1 MPENTKFDSAL
12 FASMASDGPAPA
24 VIPQQVMS
32 PSHHAGSRLQDEDHG
47 PDYASMPQGHGQG
60 AREGGILVNGVDPVV
75 APSVMEQAPAGSQ
88 ERHVQQ
94 TSGAAEVAAAAAMGA
109 ERPQPTA
116 DHVAVT
122 MDPGSITEEP
132 LRLPTQQSGQRLGEA
147 SGGVSAFLP
156 SPLPGQS
163 PLAFGNRRDAE
174 TRSSRASTW
183 FARLGDLFQQRRVEV
198 TTWSSPTNRA
208 MENPWASQAP
218 FVSAPSNSMTELRNG
233 AQTPPS
239 SGSAGV
245 PREMVQAEVAKQLEG
260 AMAEVCQNMMTQVN
274 TERQRTEQAEK
285 ETQQLRA
292 QLEYLE
298 QQMAMNVAAAVPT
311 DPPNLLQLCAGPST
325 TTGTRQEPVPPPG
338 LGGVCG
344 DGGVDPGIPTRTPM
358 TKFPAMSWLHGNTVP
373 ENVDGYYQSAP
384 PPTQFPAGCAG
395 GNATGPARSCSPDEG
410 RGRRFLQGLFGAR
423 GSMSQGPPPA
433 TSTAPQGLQP
443 PPSGIAPPPI
453 PSIASANLGGSDRVL
468 TAMAKGIETLLMNQ
482 NSRGEKPETV
492 KPGITELPVLPIYT
506 PETGSIDLINWVTHI
521 TPIMEDLS
529 DSSSMWWSS
538 VLKEVMEWYSR
549 YSVAAPLERVQM
561 LPVVS
566 MAANKPE
573 WTRVERRATA
583 MLLSA
588 IPASLKEEVIAVGGV
603 NTLNL
608 LAKLFSTYQ
617 PGNRQEKALVLT
629 NLEKPTECQDAA
641 SAVEAL
647 RKWALWRRRAT
658 AIGITEPDASVL
670 LQGLDRI
677 CQGVVRSDSELAFR
691 VSLIRSTLQVDVCP
705 TATGVTKFF
714 QHLQAELEQQAR
726 LATVK
731 QSTPTPKLKVLGAAG
746 DPSSTST
753 TPAPP
758 PPPPKNQGTQCRFF
772 ASEKGC
778 RRGSQCRYPHTWSAF
793 DRSERAK
800 RCLTCG
806 AVGHKSKE
814 CRAPGGGAVAKPKDQ
829 SVSGVAKDPPATP
842 SSAPSSNG
850 SSPTTRRVTIEAS
863 SDIAMKVMS
872 VLQEVKGMQALQP
885 LVCAV
890 ERWSSMWGTR
900 FPSRNALMDSGATH
914 PLRRPRDE
922 KEWLD
927 AVSVNVALAGEAK
940 TTMKQTSHGTLLS
953 GDELSQVIVPLGRV
967 IDSLGYRLRWSA
979 DECSLEKEGEVLPL
993 KVVRGCPEVDES
1005 TAHRLIQELE
1015 NHQVP
1020 SLQEATLESVKILK
1034 NVEVSWWS
1042 CLVDY
1047 AMNGPLDSGKEALQR
1062 ALFLDENSREDLSQ
1076 LLLRHPNDGGW
1087 AAMKDLGL
1095 NRRTRNRLMRAS
1107 TWLVRWDPPGFT
1119 RRSDV
1124 LQRLG
1129 RLTEV
1134 AYVNMGS
1141 LLSQG
1146 NLLSAWRVLLWAA
1159 TQGRIGAVISKDVG
1173 ATVAEFEAHT
1183 AHRAR
1188 VHFLHA
1194 LSAAGQCYR
1203 GCALPKLLIERRRG
1217 ATFESI
1223 DWMCEGKA
1231 QRYCDE
1237 MELPCPMFNEEES
1250 IEMVSGLTGYVPG
1263 DGGGRVRLARM
1274 SQDAAWRLHV
1284 MRNHQPFRRDCAL
1297 CVRNAATGR
1306 QHRATLHP
1314 TGYTLSVDVA
1324 GPLKGFGKSPDG
1336 KYFKYFV
1343 IGAFRIPLLDGGV
1356 GTDEELRGHPIPP
1369 DDPAEECEEVL
1380 SEEELL
1386 EPPLE
1391 EEEDYP
1397 TMADD
1402 RRDQEEWEK
1411 LKEKFKAPL
1420 MTETLYFCVPVNS
1433 KKSLHVLP
1441 ALQQMVVDVR
1451 GLGYPVTRIH
1461 SDRGGELRSN
1471 AIKRW
1476 VLNQGIMRTT
1486 STGSEPAENG
1496 VAEAGVRFLKRRAR
1510 ILLDAA
1516 GLGREHWPTAVQTAA
1531 LQQRCDKLGLLNPMP
1546 VAYGAKVYVKT
1557 KKYKTGDVESMK
1569 PHWNQGRYLGPSTD
1583 VRGGHVILKAT
1594 GTFLTTTHVRVA
1606 KEPPKL
1612 DDVAPAIVVDP
1623 EDPPLPPPAE
1633 IPEGVVEASEH
1644 SGERPRV
1651 ESPSSSGLGRGRPT
1665 GSRKDSAAEHS
1676 GERHRVESPS
1686 SSGLGRHIEHDTELP
1701 PYPKGPPITYSPPVA
1716 RVRHKS
1722 PGVRLKAMRLEGDY
1736 EDMVEALDQSQEG
1749 GDEESLAQEEIM
1761 LRVLKAQEKQ
1771 AVEAVAR
1778 ELLNLGDFSK
1788 VACQRMLRALGGFHT
1803 RWKTPRAT
1811 VGKGMILGA
1820 YVHGGS
1826 FGITTHGRE
1835 LPYTMR
1841 FLNKFLMIRLQGVMP
1856 GSTCTWTTLAL
1867 QKANSIPA
1875 HRDVH
1880 NQRGTRNYVMEIADE
1895 SLEGLWVEGNE
1906 DTHPIEGGD
1915 GYVQPHEVQLDDG
1928 RVIQGRVHSIDEPVA
1943 FDPRT
1948 KHALVNELGMKWVLS
1963 AYTPS
1968 GVPQLLQAD
1977 VDYLFQQGFPVTG
1990 TGVSLPTVRAIQRV
2004 AYGAN
2009 ASWETRPVN
2018 EASHSTL
2025 EYATSSGS
2033 QAAWA
2038 QREVDAGIGYEGD
2051 DDGDEAV
2058 GEWELFVESSEESCM
2073 VEDDMQDAQQPRL
2086 SRLCSS
2092 SNPGSEYDLL
2102 QRLYEGHIDGVDCS
2116 ECYQEDMASNL
2127 EEWELRLLSKVEPEF
2142 TEGIEDLISGLEG
2155 PLRHTHNVNP
2165 REVRLAVEKWKPSIE
2180 KELKVVE
2187 QGFERTTVEEVRR
2200 LKASYQVQ
2208 ELPTKLVYTLKPPAE
2223 DAAPGSEAAK
2233 CKRKSRIV
2241 CCGNFNDQDPGDVF
2255 ASGAAA
2261 ESLRCVLT
2269 LTALKRWAAGGLDI
2283 TGAFMLT
2290 PLPRDKVLIVI
2301 TPPAILVQLGLATS
2315 GERWILTRAMYG
2327 LRQAPHLWSEFRD
2340 KAVKAMRMNV
2350 NGKDWMF
2357 RQGGAEPNVWFLVEC
2372 GVENAKPEGVL
2383 LIYVDDLLLLGP
2395 QSLVETMAASIKS
2408 TWKTSSLEMVE
2419 PRKGIRFLGC
2429 EIETNES
2436 RDTYWIHQKPYVVE
2450 LLRQHEVPPTAR
2462 SPTPC
2467 PREMLSLHVEENEPK
2482 GSDHDLRQA
2491 QKLCGELL
2499 WLSQRSRPDIAFPV
2513 SIMGSLLTKAAPRS
2527 VAIGHRLLSY
2537 LQRTMGVALELHPT
2551 EGGFEAWSD
2560 CSFAPNGCK
2569 SHSGMAITWDKA
2581 VIGWRSGRQP
2591 FTCLSTAEGELV
2603 AAIETMTLSMS
2614 MRSIVDEFGIHM
2626 AGTTLCIDNQAA
2638 LTLANPT
2645 STASWRTRHL
2655 RIRSVFLR
2663 EKVEQ
2668 GEVILRFVPG
2678 KYQLAD
2684 LLTKGFPRVR
2694 LEELNAQWGLV
2705 DLLEAFSK
2713 MRLIKI
2719 MVMMTMCVQ
2728 SARGSLLPK
2737 DPIPIETSWE
2747 LYVVLGLVMV
2757 AVVALW
2763 ECGWSIWYF
2772 AMGYDSPAKQRRM
2785 KRLQRMR
2792 DTIEEE
2798 ITSQMA
2804 NITTSTS
2811 SSMTMPE
2818 MPLSSAA
2825 TSSTT
2830 PAPPLPHET
2839 MRPAKTS
2846 ERSTAL
2852 LRGKTIYRAEQKD
2865 KSCQTEAWLIPSP
2878 RPLIQYV
2885 DREVPVPIAEASG
2898 WTRPIWV
2905 SEHGDCFHTLDHCW
2919 GLRNVKRSRR
2929 LLYCSLCRD
2938 NFGKSLYADRG

>member
-1 MPENTKFDSAL
+1 
-12 FASMASDGPAPA
+12 
-24 VIPQQVMS
+24 
-32 PSHHAGSRLQDEDHG
+32 
-47 PDYASMPQGHGQG
+47 MPQGHGQG

-75 APSVMEQAPAGSQ
+75 APSVMEQ
-88 ERHVQQ
+88 
-94 TSGAAEVAAAAAMGA
+94 VAAAAAMGA

-122 MDPGSITEEP
+122 M
-132 LRLPTQQSGQRLGEA
+132 
-147 SGGVSAFLP
+147 
-156 SPLPGQS
+156 
-163 PLAFGNRRDAE
+163 
-174 TRSSRASTW
+174 
-183 FARLGDLFQQRRVEV
+183 
-198 TTWSSPTNRA
+198 
-208 MENPWASQAP
+208 
-218 FVSAPSNSMTELRNG
+218 
-233 AQTPPS
+233 
-239 SGSAGV
+239 
-245 PREMVQAEVAKQLEG
+245 
-260 AMAEVCQNMMTQVN
+260 
-274 TERQRTEQAEK
+274 

-298 QQMAMNVAAAVPT
+298 QQMAMNVAAAVV
-311 DPPNLLQLCAGPST
+311 L
-325 TTGTRQEPVPPPG
+325 E
-338 LGGVCG
+338 
-344 DGGVDPGIPTRTPM
+344 
-358 TKFPAMSWLHGNTVP
+358 AMQQ
-373 ENVDGYYQSAP
+373 D
-384 PPTQFPAGCAG
+384 
-395 GNATGPARSCSPDEG
+395 
-410 RGRRFLQGLFGAR
+410 
-423 GSMSQGPPPA
+423 
-433 TSTAPQGLQP
+433 QP
-443 PPSGIAPPPI
+443 
-453 PSIASANLGGSDRVL
+453 GSDRVL

-549 YSVAAPLERVQM
+549 CRQRPTSDAFLGTFEQWILAYHKES
-561 LPVVS
+561 
-566 MAANKPE
+566 KGY
-573 WTRVERRATA
+573 
-583 MLLSA
+583 
-588 IPASLKEEVIAVGGV
+588 ASFTAVG
-603 NTLNL
+603 
-608 LAKLFSTYQ
+608 
-617 PGNRQEKALVLT
+617 
-629 NLEKPTECQDAA
+629 
-641 SAVEAL
+641 
-647 RKWALWRRRAT
+647 
-658 AIGITEPDASVL
+658 
-670 LQGLDRI
+670 
-677 CQGVVRSDSELAFR
+677 
-691 VSLIRSTLQVDVCP
+691 VC
-705 TATGVTKFF
+705 
-714 QHLQAELEQQAR
+714 
-726 LATVK
+726 
-731 QSTPTPKLKVLGAAG
+731 S
-746 DPSSTST
+746 
-753 TPAPP
+753 
-758 PPPPKNQGTQCRFF
+758 GTMEFN
-772 ASEKGC
+772 
-778 RRGSQCRYPHTWSAF
+778 
-793 DRSERAK
+793 
-800 RCLTCG
+800 
-806 AVGHKSKE
+806 VG
-814 CRAPGGGAVAKPKDQ
+814 
-829 SVSGVAKDPPATP
+829 
-842 SSAPSSNG
+842 
-850 SSPTTRRVTIEAS
+850 
-863 SDIAMKVMS
+863 
-872 VLQEVKGMQALQP
+872 
-885 LVCAV
+885 
-890 ERWSSMWGTR
+890 
-900 FPSRNALMDSGATH
+900 
-914 PLRRPRDE
+914 PRDE

-1047 AMNGPLDSGKEALQR
+1047 AMNGHVDSGKEALQR

-1095 NRRTRNRLMRAS
+1095 NRRTRKRLMRAS

-1369 DDPAEECEEVL
+1369 D
-1380 SEEELL
+1380 
-1386 EPPLE
+1386 
-1391 EEEDYP
+1391 
-1397 TMADD
+1397 
-1402 RRDQEEWEK
+1402 
-1411 LKEKFKAPL
+1411 EKFKAPL

-1433 KKSLHVLP
+1433 KK
-1441 ALQQMVVDVR
+1441 MVWPKLVFA
-1451 GLGYPVTRIH
+1451 
-1461 SDRGGELRSN
+1461 SSS
-1471 AIKRW
+1471 A
-1476 VLNQGIMRTT
+1476 
-1486 STGSEPAENG
+1486 EPAYFWML
-1496 VAEAGVRFLKRRAR
+1496 R
-1510 ILLDAA
+1510 D
-1516 GLGREHWPTAVQTAA
+1516 W
-1531 LQQRCDKLGLLNPMP
+1531 
-1546 VAYGAKVYVKT
+1546 VYVKT

-1583 VRGGHVILKAT
+1583 
-1594 GTFLTTTHVRVA
+1594 
-1606 KEPPKL
+1606 EPPKL

-1623 EDPPLPPPAE
+1623 EE
-1633 IPEGVVEASEH
+1633 
-1644 SGERPRV
+1644 
-1651 ESPSSSGLGRGRPT
+1651 
-1665 GSRKDSAAEHS
+1665 KDLELN
-1676 GERHRVESPS
+1676 RHRRLVWVVVDQQ
-1686 SSGLGRHIEHDTELP
+1686 GLEKIQQLN
-1701 PYPKGPPITYSPPVA
+1701 IQ
-1716 RVRHKS
+1716 
-1722 PGVRLKAMRLEGDY
+1722 AMRFEGDY

-1771 AVEAVAR
+1771 AVEA
-1778 ELLNLGDFSK
+1778 
-1788 VACQRMLRALGGFHT
+1788 
-1803 RWKTPRAT
+1803 
-1811 VGKGMILGA
+1811 
-1820 YVHGGS
+1820 
-1826 FGITTHGRE
+1826 
-1835 LPYTMR
+1835 
-1841 FLNKFLMIRLQGVMP
+1841 
-1856 GSTCTWTTLAL
+1856 
-1867 QKANSIPA
+1867 
-1875 HRDVH
+1875 
-1880 NQRGTRNYVMEIADE
+1880 
-1895 SLEGLWVEGNE
+1895 GLWVEGNE

-2004 AYGAN
+2004 AYGTN

-2419 PRKGIRFLGC
+2419 PR
-2429 EIETNES
+2429 
-2436 RDTYWIHQKPYVVE
+2436 
-2450 LLRQHEVPPTAR
+2450 
-2462 SPTPC
+2462 
-2467 PREMLSLHVEENEPK
+2467 
-2482 GSDHDLRQA
+2482 
-2491 QKLCGELL
+2491 
-2499 WLSQRSRPDIAFPV
+2499 
-2513 SIMGSLLTKAAPRS
+2513 
-2527 VAIGHRLLSY
+2527 
-2537 LQRTMGVALELHPT
+2537 
-2551 EGGFEAWSD
+2551 
-2560 CSFAPNGCK
+2560 
-2569 SHSGMAITWDKA
+2569 
-2581 VIGWRSGRQP
+2581 
-2591 FTCLSTAEGELV
+2591 
-2603 AAIETMTLSMS
+2603 
-2614 MRSIVDEFGIHM
+2614 
-2626 AGTTLCIDNQAA
+2626 
-2638 LTLANPT
+2638 
-2645 STASWRTRHL
+2645 
-2655 RIRSVFLR
+2655 
-2663 EKVEQ
+2663 
-2668 GEVILRFVPG
+2668 
-2678 KYQLAD
+2678 
-2684 LLTKGFPRVR
+2684 

-2719 MVMMTMCVQ
+2719 M
-2728 SARGSLLPK
+2728 
-2737 DPIPIETSWE
+2737 
-2747 LYVVLGLVMV
+2747 
-2757 AVVALW
+2757 
-2763 ECGWSIWYF
+2763 
-2772 AMGYDSPAKQRRM
+2772 
-2785 KRLQRMR
+2785 
-2792 DTIEEE
+2792 
-2798 ITSQMA
+2798 
-2804 NITTSTS
+2804 
-2811 SSMTMPE
+2811 
-2818 MPLSSAA
+2818 
-2825 TSSTT
+2825 
-2830 PAPPLPHET
+2830 
-2839 MRPAKTS
+2839 
-2846 ERSTAL
+2846 
-2852 LRGKTIYRAEQKD
+2852 
-2865 KSCQTEAWLIPSP
+2865 
-2878 RPLIQYV
+2878 
-2885 DREVPVPIAEASG
+2885 
-2898 WTRPIWV
+2898 
-2905 SEHGDCFHTLDHCW
+2905 
-2919 GLRNVKRSRR
+2919 
-2929 LLYCSLCRD
+2929 
-2938 NFGKSLYADRG
+2938 

>member
-1 MPENTKFDSAL
+1 M
-12 FASMASDGPAPA
+12 
-24 VIPQQVMS
+24 
-32 PSHHAGSRLQDEDHG
+32 
-47 PDYASMPQGHGQG
+47 
-60 AREGGILVNGVDPVV
+60 
-75 APSVMEQAPAGSQ
+75 
-88 ERHVQQ
+88 
-94 TSGAAEVAAAAAMGA
+94 
-109 ERPQPTA
+109 
-116 DHVAVT
+116 
-122 MDPGSITEEP
+122 
-132 LRLPTQQSGQRLGEA
+132 
-147 SGGVSAFLP
+147 
-156 SPLPGQS
+156 
-163 PLAFGNRRDAE
+163 
-174 TRSSRASTW
+174 
-183 FARLGDLFQQRRVEV
+183 
-198 TTWSSPTNRA
+198 
-208 MENPWASQAP
+208 
-218 FVSAPSNSMTELRNG
+218 
-233 AQTPPS
+233 
-239 SGSAGV
+239 
-245 PREMVQAEVAKQLEG
+245 
-260 AMAEVCQNMMTQVN
+260 
-274 TERQRTEQAEK
+274 
-285 ETQQLRA
+285 
-292 QLEYLE
+292 
-298 QQMAMNVAAAVPT
+298 
-311 DPPNLLQLCAGPST
+311 
-325 TTGTRQEPVPPPG
+325 
-338 LGGVCG
+338 
-344 DGGVDPGIPTRTPM
+344 
-358 TKFPAMSWLHGNTVP
+358 
-373 ENVDGYYQSAP
+373 
-384 PPTQFPAGCAG
+384 
-395 GNATGPARSCSPDEG
+395 
-410 RGRRFLQGLFGAR
+410 
-423 GSMSQGPPPA
+423 
-433 TSTAPQGLQP
+433 
-443 PPSGIAPPPI
+443 
-453 PSIASANLGGSDRVL
+453 
-468 TAMAKGIETLLMNQ
+468 
-482 NSRGEKPETV
+482 
-492 KPGITELPVLPIYT
+492 LPIYT

-549 YSVAAPLERVQM
+549 YSVAAPLERVLM
-561 LPVVS
+561 LPVIS
-566 MAANKPE
+566 MMVNKPE

-677 CQGVVRSDSELAFR
+677 CQGVVRADSELAFR

-705 TATGVTKFF
+705 TASGVTKFF

-731 QSTPTPKLKVLGAAG
+731 QIAPTPKIKALTNNGEA
-746 DPSSTST
+746 SSTPT

-758 PPPPKNQGTQCRFF
+758 PKNQGVQCRFF

-814 CRAPGGGAVAKPKDQ
+814 CRAPGGGAAAKPKDQ
-829 SVSGVAKDPPATP
+829 QGAAAAKDPPATP
-842 SSAPSSNG
+842 SSAPSSTG

-863 SDIAMKVMS
+863 SDIAMKVMN

-890 ERWSSMWGTR
+890 ERWSSMWGTKLYK
-900 FPSRNALMDSGATH
+900 RNALMDSGATH
-914 PLRRPRDE
+914 ALRRPRDE

-927 AVSVNVALAGEAK
+927 AVNVNVALAGEAK
-940 TTMKQTSHGTLLS
+940 TTMRQTSNGTLLS

-979 DECSLEKEGEVLPL
+979 NECSLEKEGEVLPL
-993 KVVRGCPEVDES
+993 KVVRGCPEVES

-1015 NHQVP
+1015 NHQLP
-1020 SLQEATLESVKILK
+1020 SLQEATMESVKILK

-1042 CLVDY
+1042 CMVDY
-1047 AMNGPLDSGKEALQR
+1047 AMNGHVDSGKEALQR
-1062 ALFLDENSREDLSQ
+1062 ALFFDERSREDLSQ
-1076 LLLRHPNDGGW
+1076 LLLRQPNDGGW

-1095 NRRTRNRLMRAS
+1095 NS
-1107 TWLVRWDPPGFT
+1107 
-1119 RRSDV
+1119 S
-1124 LQRLG
+1124 
-1129 RLTEV
+1129 
-1134 AYVNMGS
+1134 
-1141 LLSQG
+1141 
-1146 NLLSAWRVLLWAA
+1146 LLSAWRVLLWAA

-1217 ATFESI
+1217 ATFESM
-1223 DWMCEGKA
+1223 DWMCGGKA
-1231 QRYCDE
+1231 QRYFDE
-1237 MELPCPMFNEEES
+1237 MELPCPLFNEEES
-1250 IEMVSGLTGYVPG
+1250 IEMVSGLTGYVSG
-1263 DGGGRVRLARM
+1263 DGSGRVRLARM

-1356 GTDEELRGHPIPP
+1356 GTDEELRGYPIPP
-1369 DDPAEECEEVL
+1369 DDPADEGEEVL

-1397 TMADD
+1397 PVADD
-1402 RRDQEEWEK
+1402 RKDQEEWEK

-1451 GLGYPVTRIH
+1451 GLGYPV
-1461 SDRGGELRSN
+1461 
-1471 AIKRW
+1471 
-1476 VLNQGIMRTT
+1476 
-1486 STGSEPAENG
+1486 
-1496 VAEAGVRFLKRRAR
+1496 
-1510 ILLDAA
+1510 
-1516 GLGREHWPTAVQTAA
+1516 
-1531 LQQRCDKLGLLNPMP
+1531 
-1546 VAYGAKVYVKT
+1546 YVKT
-1557 KKYKTGDVESMK
+1557 KKYKTGDVESM
-1569 PHWNQGRYLGPSTD
+1569 
-1583 VRGGHVILKAT
+1583 
-1594 GTFLTTTHVRVA
+1594 
-1606 KEPPKL
+1606 
-1612 DDVAPAIVVDP
+1612 
-1623 EDPPLPPPAE
+1623 
-1633 IPEGVVEASEH
+1633 
-1644 SGERPRV
+1644 
-1651 ESPSSSGLGRGRPT
+1651 
-1665 GSRKDSAAEHS
+1665 
-1676 GERHRVESPS
+1676 
-1686 SSGLGRHIEHDTELP
+1686 
-1701 PYPKGPPITYSPPVA
+1701 
-1716 RVRHKS
+1716 HKS
-1722 PGVRLKAMRLEGDY
+1722 PGVRMKAMRLEGDY

-1788 VACQRMLRALGGFHT
+1788 AACQRLLRALGFHT

-1820 YVHGGS
+1820 FVHGGS

-1835 LPYTMR
+1835 LPCTMR

-1915 GYVQPHEVQLDDG
+1915 GYVQTHEVQLDDG

-2004 AYGAN
+2004 AYGTN

-2073 VEDDMQDAQQPRL
+2073 VEDDMQDTQQPRL

-2092 SNPGSEYDLL
+2092 SNPGCEYDLL
-2102 QRLYEGHIDGVDCS
+2102 QRLYEGHIDDAECS
-2116 ECYQEDMASNL
+2116 GCYQEDMASNL
-2127 EEWELRLLSKVEPEF
+2127 EEWELRFPQLSKVEPEF

-2155 PLRHTHNVNP
+2155 PLRHTHNVSP
-2165 REVRLAVEKWKPSIE
+2165 REVRLAVEKWRPSIE

-2187 QGFERTTVEEVRR
+2187 QGFERTTIDEVRR

-2208 ELPTKLVYTLKPPAE
+2208 ELPAKLVYTLKPPAE

-2340 KAVKAMRMNV
+2340 KAVKALRLNV
-2350 NGKDWMF
+2350 NGKEWMF

-2372 GVENAKPEGVL
+2372 GTENAAPAGVL

-2395 QSLVETMAASIKS
+2395 QVFVETMAASVQS

-2419 PRKGIRFLGC
+2419 PR
-2429 EIETNES
+2429 
-2436 RDTYWIHQKPYVVE
+2436 
-2450 LLRQHEVPPTAR
+2450 
-2462 SPTPC
+2462 
-2467 PREMLSLHVEENEPK
+2467 
-2482 GSDHDLRQA
+2482 
-2491 QKLCGELL
+2491 
-2499 WLSQRSRPDIAFPV
+2499 
-2513 SIMGSLLTKAAPRS
+2513 
-2527 VAIGHRLLSY
+2527 
-2537 LQRTMGVALELHPT
+2537 
-2551 EGGFEAWSD
+2551 
-2560 CSFAPNGCK
+2560 
-2569 SHSGMAITWDKA
+2569 
-2581 VIGWRSGRQP
+2581 
-2591 FTCLSTAEGELV
+2591 
-2603 AAIETMTLSMS
+2603 
-2614 MRSIVDEFGIHM
+2614 SIVDEFGVSL
-2626 AGTTLCIDNQAA
+2626 GGGDYS
-2638 LTLANPT
+2638 AN
-2645 STASWRTRHL
+2645 
-2655 RIRSVFLR
+2655 
-2663 EKVEQ
+2663 
-2668 GEVILRFVPG
+2668 G
-2678 KYQLAD
+2678 KYDDFYLIIVFHPGRAIV
-2684 LLTKGFPRVR
+2684 VR
-2694 LEELNAQWGLV
+2694 AFFLFNTTTAVATRDGKAHYNSGENYGLV
-2705 DLLEAFSK
+2705 
-2713 MRLIKI
+2713 
-2719 MVMMTMCVQ
+2719 
-2728 SARGSLLPK
+2728 
-2737 DPIPIETSWE
+2737 
-2747 LYVVLGLVMV
+2747 
-2757 AVVALW
+2757 
-2763 ECGWSIWYF
+2763 
-2772 AMGYDSPAKQRRM
+2772 
-2785 KRLQRMR
+2785 
-2792 DTIEEE
+2792 
-2798 ITSQMA
+2798 
-2804 NITTSTS
+2804 
-2811 SSMTMPE
+2811 
-2818 MPLSSAA
+2818 
-2825 TSSTT
+2825 
-2830 PAPPLPHET
+2830 
-2839 MRPAKTS
+2839 
-2846 ERSTAL
+2846 ER
-2852 LRGKTIYRAEQKD
+2852 
-2865 KSCQTEAWLIPSP
+2865 
-2878 RPLIQYV
+2878 
-2885 DREVPVPIAEASG
+2885 
-2898 WTRPIWV
+2898 
-2905 SEHGDCFHTLDHCW
+2905 
-2919 GLRNVKRSRR
+2919 
-2929 LLYCSLCRD
+2929 
-2938 NFGKSLYADRG
+2938 